1 MHESKD
7 RNRSSLRSAE
17 NEDRGDTADSALKEK
32 QTSPTKREREREREK
47 RKYAQC

>member
-32 QTSPTKREREREREK
+32 QTSPTKRERERERKEN
-47 RKYAQC
+47 AILQ